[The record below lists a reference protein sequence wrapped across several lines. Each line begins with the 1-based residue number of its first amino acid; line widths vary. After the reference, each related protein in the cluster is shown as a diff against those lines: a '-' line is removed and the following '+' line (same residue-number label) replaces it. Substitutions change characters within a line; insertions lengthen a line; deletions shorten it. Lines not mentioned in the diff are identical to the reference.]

1 MAAAVEKP
9 ISLFDIVDTL
19 LLVRSFAG
27 LIELSRNVAAP
38 AGCLSK
44 VQARNSIVLVVLH
57 KFLRYRENFI
67 TVQIGLFGFLPIG
80 KCFDIPPGPLG
91 IFPRLGPATRPNRI
105 GGFQGIYR

>member
-9 ISLFDIVDTL
+9 TNLFDIVDTL
-19 LLVRSFAG
+19 LLVWSFAG

-67 TVQIGLFGFLPIG
+67 RVELGLFGFLTIG
-80 KCFDIPPGPLG
+80 KCFDIPPGP
-91 IFPRLGPATRPNRI
+91 PRDLPPPWAGNETESYLRVSS
-105 GGFQGIYR
+105 IYR